1 MITLKVQIQGDTLSE
16 TVTRTFRFPATIS
29 VHDAN
34 QQIREKLL
42 EGGNDRSLFLLTNQ
56 PVAMSEKDKK
66 KKKKKSKKGEEEEA
80 PDMRGIWMRQNRL
93 LDSYD
98 VGGDDVVLFRKRH
111 VVIKVKTADE
121 STKAVVVD
129 LMQPVKDALQA
140 IGIKFG
146 LDRTDEYALQWEG
159 TDTWLKVNKPLTE
172 QGDPNNVIVLKKRF
186 YITDRELDKELP
198 VQLHLAYVQG
208 REMIVSGLHPTTK
221 DEAAM
226 FAALQAQV
234 EHGIFNAHTH
244 KPGFLD
250 LPHFL
255 PPQYLK
261 VKDMETTVLH
271 YWKGLGTM
279 TSLDAKYKYHQLCM
293 TLRTY
298 GTTIYAVVRNEKNK
312 KGKVVAVP
320 QKLGFTATH
329 IQVMSDDCK
338 VVLKEFLYGHL
349 RKWNFS
355 DKEIVLDFGEFN
367 SDGPMQF
374 LTTQGADISSL
385 ISGYVDILVRNQ
397 KSLGEELK
405 EEGVK
410 AEIQSVGQAR
420 GRVAV
425 GMTMSRVSGGID
437 MQNVS
442 NITDLGSFQ
451 QAFQSYQV
459 PTLHQLNASA
469 ASTSLTFEQ
478 LSSQVQSNGATLMRL
493 AAQMQAAALA
503 HNGQE
508 LGDLSKHMGMVVT
521 NVLQD
526 AQRAAIVAKEPV
538 HKQRILD
545 ACQTSLNGLTRY
557 TEALK
562 AYEADPS
569 EANKAALD
577 LATLN
582 LENSVE
588 AVLAAMRNIEPDSD
602 TGSLLL
608 ELAKNVGLSVG
619 ELCAMTEKEEEGSD
633 AAAAG
638 KRPELLKTATAIR
651 HTAAEMFETVE
662 VLGQYACDPAV
673 RARMADRIAKLEP
686 CTAELV
692 TMTATMGYAAT
703 AEEAQKLVAED
714 VQALEAMLDNTHTDI
729 DSSMLPYLRA
739 VHTVLDE
746 SDRIVAHPD
755 DITAAVESVKL
766 IREAMPVLLARAKE
780 LCQES
785 ADGSNS
791 RMLEYAQRA
800 AFAAKAI
807 VEESGKP
814 ADQCDAAALKSHAET
829 LHLAVK
835 GLLGEDELTMHKAVL
850 FDRSKMA
857 ASSLLRVGQ
866 LARSK
871 KHTNPDLVGAAQNA
885 DRAVRALLEAMRATA
900 GNEGDDRVNVNNLSM
915 VAAQFAKD
923 AEAQAI
929 AVLREADPESAELCD
944 IASADVQALE
954 EETQQYKVVGRLAD
968 IEYAVEP
975 FRAAE
980 AALQAIIYANEAE
993 KFVCEE
999 SRDEVVKTLAPAA
1012 AQFGAA
1018 LREIA
1023 EATKEGKPAT
1033 EALGSLSSATQ
1044 KVIRVAAGLVAKSR
1058 FKHERTLLVDASR
1071 QLALDV
1077 NKLISAL
1084 RDAAKDDHSS
1094 ESREAILETIGI
1106 TVASLQKIIAL
1117 AQQEGGKLQ
1126 LDSGDVGEGP
1136 KFDAELE
1143 AQAEEVLNQ
1152 TRDEIEEQVALL
1164 QDVGAALDSDESGDP
1179 KNTVNSAIVESITA
1193 LVQSTSAVVGAA
1205 GAAQNELVVNLRN
1218 IATRASYA
1226 RNPALARGLIDAA
1239 RHLLSS
1245 INDLTR
1251 GLNTDT
1257 ISTLSQEELAS
1268 HAENVSKA
1276 VELLVSA
1283 TQAGIKAHSDTLF
1296 NAAHT
1301 VTDAT
1306 RALVEAAK
1314 MIEDAPAEGNGADY
1328 DPEDFGIDSYTMEEI
1343 KIQMRIAELE
1353 HQLER
1358 ARKKYDTLLKIK
1370 PGEDKSAWNESK

>member
-1 MITLKVQIQGDTLSE
+1 MSITLKVQIQGDTPSE

-42 EGGNDRSLFLLTNQ
+42 DGGNDRMLFLLTNPPT
-56 PVAMSEKDKK
+56 PVSEKDKK
-66 KKKKKSKKGEEEEA
+66 KKKKKSKKGEEEEEKM
-80 PDMRGIWMRQNRL
+80 DLRGIWMRQNRL

-129 LMQPVKDALQA
+129 LAQPVKDTLQA
-140 IGIKFG
+140 IGTKFG
-146 LDRTDEYALQWEG
+146 LERTDEYALQWEG

-172 QGDPNNVIVLKKRF
+172 QGDPNDVIVLKKRF
-186 YITDRELDKELP
+186 YITDTELDKDSP

-234 EHGIFNAHTH
+234 EHGIFNPHTH

-255 PPQYLK
+255 PPQYVK
-261 VKDMETTVLH
+261 VKDMENNVLH
-271 YWKGLGTM
+271 CWKSLGTM

-298 GTTIYAVVRNEKNK
+298 GTTIYAVTHNEKNK

-320 QKLGFTATH
+320 QMLGFTATH
-329 IQVMSDDCK
+329 IQVMSEDCK
-338 VVLKEFLYGHL
+338 VVLKEFVYGHL
-349 RKWNFS
+349 RKWNFN

-367 SDGPMQF
+367 SDGPMTF
-374 LTTQGADISSL
+374 STTQGADISSL

-405 EEGVK
+405 ERGDI
-410 AEIQSVGQAR
+410 AELQSVGQAH

-425 GMTMSRVSGGID
+425 GMTMSRASGLSVG
-437 MQNVS
+437 MQNIS
-442 NITDLGSFQ
+442 NITDLNSFQ

-469 ASTSLTFEQ
+469 ATTSLTFEQ
-478 LSSQVQSNGATLMRL
+478 LSNQVQSNGVTLTRL

-508 LGDLSKHMGMVVT
+508 LSDLSKHMGMVVT

-526 AQRAAIVAKEPV
+526 AQRAAIVAKEAV

-545 ACQTSLNGLTRY
+545 ACHTSLNGLARY

-562 AYEADPS
+562 AYEADPCD
-569 EANKAALD
+569 ANKSKLD

-619 ELCAMTEKEEEGSD
+619 ELCAMGEDDD
-633 AAAAG
+633 A
-638 KRPELLKTATAIR
+638 KKPELVKATAVIQ
-651 HTAAEMFETVE
+651 HAAAEMLETVE

-673 RARMADRIAKLEP
+673 RTRMAERIAKLEP

-692 TMTATMGYAAT
+692 SLTAEMGCAAT
-703 AEEAQKLVAED
+703 AAEAQTLVVED
-714 VQALEAMLDNTHTDI
+714 VHALEAMLDNTHTDI

-746 SDRIVAHPD
+746 SNRIVAQPD
-755 DITAAVESVKL
+755 DISAAIESAKL

-800 AFAAKAI
+800 AFAAKAL
-807 VEESGKP
+807 VEESAKP

-829 LHLAVK
+829 LHLAAK

-871 KHTNPDLVGAAQNA
+871 KRTNPDLVGAAQNA
-885 DRAVRALLEAMRATA
+885 DRAVRALLEAMRATV
-900 GNEGDDRVNVNNLSM
+900 GSEGDDRVNVGNLSA
-915 VAAQFAKD
+915 VAAQFVKD
-923 AEAQAI
+923 AEAQTI

-944 IASADVQALE
+944 IASADIQALE
-954 EETQQYKVVGRLAD
+954 EETQQYQVVGRLAD

-993 KFVCEE
+993 KFSCEE

-1023 EATKEGKPAT
+1023 EAAKEGKPST
-1033 EALGSLSSATQ
+1033 EALGSLSAATQ

-1058 FKHERTLLVDASR
+1058 FKHERTLLVDAGR

-1077 NKLISAL
+1077 NKLIAAL
-1084 RDAAKDDHSS
+1084 QAAAKDGNSS
-1094 ESREAILETIGI
+1094 ESRDAILDTIGI

-1126 LDSGDVGEGP
+1126 LDSGDVGDGP

-1152 TRDEIEEQVALL
+1152 TRDEIESQVALL
-1164 QDVGAALDSDESGDP
+1164 QDVGAALESDEAGDP
-1179 KNTVNSAIVESITA
+1179 KSTVNSAIVESITA

-1205 GAAQNELVVNLRN
+1205 SSAQNELVVNLRN

-1257 ISTLSQEELAS
+1257 IATLSQEELAS

-1276 VELLVSA
+1276 VELLVAA

-1314 MIEDAPAEGNGADY
+1314 MIEDTPAEGSGVDY

-1358 ARKKYDTLLKIK
+1358 ARKKYDTLLKVK
-1370 PGEDKSAWNESK
+1370 PGEDNSAWNESK